1 MQFSVL
7 TSFLLTGLA
16 VAAPARKPCKKSTD
30 APAQA
35 DPGFYTADIILKVA
49 PKSSSCS
56 DTTACRTAAQ
66 VAPLMNDAAAH
77 YKLTKGQAA
86 GVLALEAFESVDFQ
100 YKQNISPGRPGQGT
114 ANMQMYKYN
123 LMYAQSIGDL
133 EAKASAFTESSDD
146 AQKNEL
152 LALVTD
158 DKYNF
163 GSGPWFLTTQCDAG
177 VQAALSSGSDE
188 GFQKY
193 MQCVG
198 VSADGD
204 RLTKWQAAKT
214 ALGL

>member
-1 MQFSVL
+1 MQISVVA
-7 TSFLLTGLA
+7 SFLLAGLA

-30 APAQA
+30 AQAQ
-35 DPGFYTADIILKVA
+35 PSSGFYTADIILKVA
-49 PKSSSCS
+49 PTSSSCS
-56 DTTACRTAAQ
+56 DTATCRTAAQ
-66 VAPLMNDAAAH
+66 VAPLMNDAAAQ

-86 GVLALEAFESVDFQ
+86 GVLALEAFESVDFK

-114 ANMQMYKYN
+114 ANMQMYNYN
-123 LMYAQSIGDL
+123 LKYAQSIGDL
-133 EAKASAFTESSDD
+133 QQQAAAFSASSSD

-163 GSGPWFLTTQCDAG
+163 GSGPWFLTTQCGAD
-177 VQAALSSGSDE
+177 VQSALSSGTDA
-188 GFQKY
+188 GFQSY